1 MNLALKLVFFCGIAG
16 TLVINYGDQITTM
29 IDHHV
34 RATEGRNASRETSTA
49 NVVNSMEVQRS
60 GDGHYWL
67 DMNVNSQ
74 NIHFIVDTG
83 ASYITLSLQDAQNLN
98 LNLHESDFT
107 IPVNTAAGQTT
118 MAAVTLDVVS
128 VGVIEL
134 YDVKAFVAREGML
147 SVSLLG
153 MNYLNRLDRFSFKDQ
168 KLILEQ

>member
-1 MNLALKLVFFCGIAG
+1 M
-16 TLVINYGDQITTM
+16 VINYGDQITM
-29 IDHHV
+29 LIDHNIK
-34 RATEGRNASRETSTA
+34 AKEGRNASNVTSTS

-83 ASYITLSLQDAQNLN
+83 ASYITLSQQDAQNLN
-98 LNLHESDFT
+98 LNLHESDYT

-118 MAAVTLDVVS
+118 MAPVTLDVVS

-134 YDVKAFVAREGML
+134 YDVKAFVARDGML

-168 KLILEQ
+168 RLILEQ

>member
-1 MNLALKLVFFCGIAG
+1 MSLILKLVFFCGIAVIM
-16 TLVINYGDQITTM
+16 VINYGDQFTM
-29 IDHHV
+29 MLDKYV
-34 RATEGRNASRETSTA
+34 KAKDGGNASKVTSKA

-74 NIHFIVDTG
+74 NILFIVDTG
-83 ASYITLSLQDAQNLN
+83 ASYITLSQQDAKDLN
-98 LNLHESDFT
+98 LNLHESDYT

-118 MAAVTLDVVS
+118 MAPVTLDVVS